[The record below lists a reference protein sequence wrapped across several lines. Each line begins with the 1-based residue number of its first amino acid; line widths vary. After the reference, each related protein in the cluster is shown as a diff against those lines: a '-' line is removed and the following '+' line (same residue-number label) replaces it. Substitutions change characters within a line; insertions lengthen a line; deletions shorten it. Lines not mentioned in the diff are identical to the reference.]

1 MNLCRRNRWKKHL
14 CDKILT
20 EIIILISQRKKKRKK
35 KKKSWQAYW
44 WKYFDRVAGFG
55 QQIPYNILQKSYF
68 MKQNVLDK
76 QQKYSPYYYFI
87 SKPCTH
93 DVFETC
99 RLINVGMFELN
110 LGFTCI
116 WPTLELSSW

>member
-1 MNLCRRNRWKKHL
+1 MVS
-14 CDKILT
+14 
-20 EIIILISQRKKKRKK
+20 EFS
-35 KKKSWQAYW
+35 
-44 WKYFDRVAGFG
+44 
-55 QQIPYNILQKSYF
+55 QQIPCNILQKSYF

-76 QQKYSPYYYFI
+76 QQIFSPYYYFI

-110 LGFTCI
+110 LGFRCI
-116 WPTLELSSW
+116 

>member
-1 MNLCRRNRWKKHL
+1 
-14 CDKILT
+14 
-20 EIIILISQRKKKRKK
+20 
-35 KKKSWQAYW
+35 
-44 WKYFDRVAGFG
+44 
-55 QQIPYNILQKSYF
+55 

-110 LGFTCI
+110 LGFRCI
-116 WPTLELSSW
+116 